1 MLARERGLEPSSL
14 DSRGAYRGIRVRG
27 TWMESGL
34 LVQSFLENDG
44 PGAATIRPSDNVFPP
59 LPPTH
64 DTAAGR
70 TMARLHPCH
79 KGSVYVTSDVEG
91 PTG

>member
-44 PGAATIRPSDNVFPP
+44 PGAATIRPSEDVFHRY
-59 LPPTH
+59 LRLTILLR
-64 DTAAGR
+64 AGR
-70 TMARLHPCH
+70 WCGSTRAN